1 MVLDRFKLDGRTA
14 VVTGG
19 AAGLGQAFALALAEV
34 GAKVAI
40 VDRDPA
46 DETLS
51 QLGSRGFS
59 APADLANEEQ
69 VATAA
74 EKVLGWSGGK
84 LDILINNAGIATP
97 PARFLDVKPADFTRA
112 LTINLHSMFLAT
124 QAFLPALIASGR
136 GSIVNLS
143 SYLALVGVY
152 PDFPVTAI
160 PYATSKAG
168 VVGFTRQLAIEYA
181 KEKVRANAIAP
192 GWHIGTKLGR
202 EAKGKISEAEYQRFA
217 DFMENS
223 VPMGHTGRP
232 DNLVGLV
239 LYLVSDASSYLTG
252 QIIAHDGGITA
263 A

>member
-97 PARFLDVKPADFTRA
+97 PARFLDVHDRGWRGARDRQSLEPC
-112 LTINLHSMFLAT
+112 LHHA
-124 QAFLPALIASGR
+124 R
-136 GSIVNLS
+136 
-143 SYLALVGVY
+143 
-152 PDFPVTAI
+152 
-160 PYATSKAG
+160 
-168 VVGFTRQLAIEYA
+168 
-181 KEKVRANAIAP
+181 
-192 GWHIGTKLGR
+192 
-202 EAKGKISEAEYQRFA
+202 
-217 DFMENS
+217 
-223 VPMGHTGRP
+223 GHTI
-232 DNLVGLV
+232 
-239 LYLVSDASSYLTG
+239 SA
-252 QIIAHDGGITA
+252 
-263 A
+263 

>member
-143 SYLALVGVY
+143 SYLALVGLSAEFG
-152 PDFPVTAI
+152 PDVP
-160 PYATSKAG
+160 AG
-168 VVGFTRQLAIEYA
+168 SDGVG
-181 KEKVRANAIAP
+181 
-192 GWHIGTKLGR
+192 
-202 EAKGKISEAEYQRFA
+202 A
-217 DFMENS
+217 DFFLGIFDS
-223 VPMGHTGRP
+223 K
-232 DNLVGLV
+232 
-239 LYLVSDASSYLTG
+239 LTG
-252 QIIAHDGGITA
+252 EPDDAGFARRIRNGGDREVRINA
-263 A
+263 DQGEV